1 MEEEGFNYLIM
12 RNYISLSKS
21 YMTFVIKELF
31 DKQGYVMDNYLF
43 DLEGYDFILDKET
56 LFTKDETL
64 VKEDF
69 EKL

>member
-1 MEEEGFNYLIM
+1 
-12 RNYISLSKS
+12 
-21 YMTFVIKELF
+21 
-31 DKQGYVMDNYLF
+31 MDNYLF

-64 VKEDF
+64 VKEDY